1 MLIWLNALK
10 PLVYISMCDIY
21 PMDFDLFP
29 CWIHF
34 LCVID
39 GNFLCYFFFSVEL
52 HSMYSGM
59 GTKFMNF

>member
-10 PLVYISMCDIY
+10 PLVYISTCDID
-21 PMDFDLFP
+21 PMDFDMLP
-29 CWIHF
+29 RWIHF

-39 GNFLCYFFFSVEL
+39 DNFLWLFFYSVEL